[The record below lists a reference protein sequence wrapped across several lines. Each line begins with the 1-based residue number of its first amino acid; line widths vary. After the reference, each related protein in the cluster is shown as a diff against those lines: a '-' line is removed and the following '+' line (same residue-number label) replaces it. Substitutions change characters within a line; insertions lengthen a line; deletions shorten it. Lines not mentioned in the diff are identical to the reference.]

1 MFLVFK
7 GVCWDPIGSY
17 LASQSDDR
25 TVKIWKTLDWKLE
38 KTITSPFEKVS
49 NFEISYIKNKNMSC
63 FLVKFLSFKNR
74 SLSENLNIG
83 FCT

>member
-1 MFLVFK
+1 MMLIFK

-38 KTITSPFEKVS
+38 KTITSPFEKV
-49 NFEISYIKNKNMSC
+49 NK
-63 FLVKFLSFKNR
+63 FKN
-74 SLSENLNIG
+74 SYL
-83 FCT
+83 